1 MLSLREG
8 FLNRLRAPVFICLIF
23 IVLFKLTIF
32 SKERLDTDNITRSV
46 VTDHASLNPD
56 RRLAP
61 RGDTP
66 LRDFPKYNILPKAYF
81 NKGEEYDALLG
92 RGATRAMCEQ
102 YELEFSDK
110 RGIVAWADDGLFD
123 AFSGPGMQEG
133 DRWKIYLGRRIQPEQ
148 TDRDGSEF
156 IESLLEEVLLY
167 PLHTRK
173 EPHRSEKWI
182 TVKES
187 PGIWATRPAV
197 ATESD
202 AHKTTRRV
210 NPHAS
215 EFVDEDEYDTD
226 MAEDDAAWPSDGE
239 SEEEE
244 EERDFRAEY
253 SLAEEHEDL
262 PTIRYDVYETD
273 EEEELQEEEEEEG
286 EEESI
291 PIHYALNTDVFDG
304 AYDPEEDED
313 FSSDETSSDYDQ
325 LEEIVS
331 GDEDIIQGYA

>member
-8 FLNRLRAPVFICLIF
+8 FLNRPRAPVVFSLTLI
-23 IVLFKLTIF
+23 VSLKLNTF
-32 SKERLDTDNITRSV
+32 SKEQLETDKIRSV

-66 LRDFPKYNILPKAYF
+66 LRDFPEYNILPKAYS
-81 NKGEEYDALLG
+81 NRGEEYDALLG

-123 AFSGPGMQEG
+123 AFSGHGMQEG
-133 DRWKIYLGRRIQPEQ
+133 DRWKIYLGRRIQLEQ

-182 TVKES
+182 TVKEA
-187 PGIWATRPAV
+187 PGVWATRPAV
-197 ATESD
+197 AAESD

-210 NPHAS
+210 DPHAS

-226 MAEDDAAWPSDGE
+226 MAEDDAAWPSENE
-239 SEEEE
+239 SEEAEE
-244 EERDFRAEY
+244 EKDFRAEY
-253 SLAEEHEDL
+253 SLAEEYEDL

-273 EEEELQEEEEEEG
+273 EEEEEELQEEEEE

-304 AYDPEEDED
+304 TYDPEEDED

-331 GDEDIIQGYA
+331 GDEDVIQGYA

>member
-8 FLNRLRAPVFICLIF
+8 FLNRPRAPVVFSLTLI
-23 IVLFKLTIF
+23 VSLKLNTF
-32 SKERLDTDNITRSV
+32 SKEQLETDKIRSV

-66 LRDFPKYNILPKAYF
+66 LRDFPKYNILPKAYS
-81 NKGEEYDALLG
+81 NRGEEYDALLG

-102 YELEFSDK
+102 CELEFSDK

-133 DRWKIYLGRRIQPEQ
+133 DRWKIYLGRRIQLEQ

-156 IESLLEEVLLY
+156 IEDLLEEVLLY

-187 PGIWATRPAV
+187 SGIWATRPAV
-197 ATESD
+197 AAESD

-210 NPHAS
+210 DTNAS

-239 SEEEE
+239 SEEDE
-244 EERDFRAEY
+244 EEREFRAEY

-262 PTIRYDVYETD
+262 PTICYDVYETD
-273 EEEELQEEEEEEG
+273 EEEEDELQEEEEEE
-286 EEESI
+286 SI
-291 PIHYALNTDVFDG
+291 PLHYALNTDIFDG
-304 AYDPEEDED
+304 TYDPEEDED
-313 FSSDETSSDYDQ
+313 FSSDETSSDSDQ
-325 LEEIVS
+325 LEEVVS
-331 GDEDIIQGYA
+331 GDEDVIKEYA